1 MVISRHQPRTKTI
14 CELTEQ
20 LEITLLAIKLVKA
33 DIRLDRDTRAGIT
46 EIRIVA
52 GDDTEAFAPRLPRE
66 VEDGVL
72 ELDDLHRAVLLPHT
86 EHLEITEDGLLGLC
100 VTVDLDA
107 EEVALV
113 LPVELTL

>member
-1 MVISRHQPRTKTI
+1 MVR
-14 CELTEQ
+14 ELTEQ

-33 DIRLDRDTRAGIT
+33 DIRLDRDTWAGIA
-46 EIRIVA
+46 EIRVIA
-52 GDDTEAFAPRLPRE
+52 RDDTEAFAPRLPRE

-72 ELDDLHRAVLLPHT
+72 ELDNLHRAVLLPHT